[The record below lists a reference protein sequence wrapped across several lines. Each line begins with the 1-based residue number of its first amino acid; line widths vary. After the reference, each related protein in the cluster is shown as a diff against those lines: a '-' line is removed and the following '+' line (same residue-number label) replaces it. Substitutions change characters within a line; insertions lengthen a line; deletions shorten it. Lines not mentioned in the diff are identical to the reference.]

1 MTKNKDL
8 VSYCVSLRLLAKSPN
23 SELLSLVMEGHNDV
37 TQNLCDATTYDVTYQ
52 RDNYENLA
60 LLGTETA
67 TNVWFICMRIG
78 LCSTHVEHGRCGEL
92 GMFTRW
98 LCTHSSRAPTISPHS
113 FTATPRITAQLI
125 SAFIHSY
132 TPYHCTADLRIHSQL
147 HPVSLHSCS
156 PHSFTATPRITAQL
170 CWVGHYRE
178 ITKVLRESVN
188 FSNLPADMKN
198 NQSILV
204 EFSSRHKN

>member
-1 MTKNKDL
+1 MTSSKM
-8 VSYCVSLRLLAKSPN
+8 CVTPQPVTSHIKETAN
-23 SELLSLVMEGHNDV
+23 IAND
-37 TQNLCDATTYDVTYQ
+37 D
-52 RDNYENLA
+52 LA

-78 LCSTHVEHGRCGEL
+78 LCSTHVKHGQCGEL
-92 GMFTRW
+92 GMFTQW
-98 LCTHSSRAPTISPHS
+98 LCTHSSRGPTI
-113 FTATPRITAQLI
+113 
-125 SAFIHSY
+125 
-132 TPYHCTADLRIHSQL
+132 
-147 HPVSLHSCS
+147 S

-170 CWVGHYRE
+170 CWVGDYRE